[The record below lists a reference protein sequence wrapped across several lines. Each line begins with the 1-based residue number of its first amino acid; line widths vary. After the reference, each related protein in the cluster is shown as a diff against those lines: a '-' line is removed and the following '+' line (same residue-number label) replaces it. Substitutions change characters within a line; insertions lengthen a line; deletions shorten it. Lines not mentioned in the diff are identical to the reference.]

1 MARSKNM
8 PNNNRHEQPKSLWIC
23 TVTTITGTDAPMA
36 SSQRTID
43 LHALRRIA
51 SQPKIT
57 VGAMIAPATKKSG
70 NIPKKPNTRT
80 KHTNQSDDPLT

>member
-1 MARSKNM
+1 
-8 PNNNRHEQPKSLWIC
+8 
-23 TVTTITGTDAPMA
+23 MA

-51 SQPKIT
+51 SQPKIN

-80 KHTNQSDDPLT
+80 KHTNQSDDPLTWRDMPHTNDSSLSETRNCKNA